1 MDPIITKFIM
11 DKLKEG
17 YTVSQIG
24 SKTFRLTIKK
34 SNLKIKKRNLKI
46 NKAI

>member
-1 MDPIITKFIM
+1 MDPSITKFIM

-34 SNLKIKKRNLKI
+34 KQFKD
-46 NKAI
+46 